1 MLEHIIQSI
10 SEEHKFTP
18 NIEKRSLYM
27 ANNTQHNTTYNTLN
41 STQYIPAEE
50 VLEEKTPGNIHPQIE
65 SIAAAISGINAV
77 ISDLEV
83 QLEPILKA
91 RPVGVEQDK
100 TNYPPLLPR
109 DNRSDLATMLQR
121 IACDLEIVNT
131 KLRTLWAEVDL

>member
-10 SEEHKFTP
+10 SEEHKFIP
-18 NIEKRSLYM
+18 NIEKRSLDM
-27 ANNTQHNTTYNTLN
+27 ANKTQHNTTYNTVN
-41 STQYIPAEE
+41 STQHILHPEE
-50 VLEEKTPGNIHPQIE
+50 VSEEKTLGNIPPQIE
-65 SIAAAISGINAV
+65 SIAAAISGINTV

-100 TNYPPLLPR
+100 TNYPPLPR
-109 DNRSDLATMLQR
+109 DNKSDLAIMLQR